1 MIDLTHVRFQ
11 GRSTIRSRTALS
23 RREAPRAWEPKRAL
37 HTGERVAA
45 PAPPLPAAILERA
58 GLEPAAYRPGPLARR
73 VGACLRLTRAGTE
86 AAALARLDA
95 RPELLGPAL
104 DTVLIGVSGFFRDA
118 AVFETLAGEVVARLR
133 ARSVPPRVLS
143 IGCSTGAELY
153 SVAILLAEAGLLA
166 GSRLLGVDCRRS
178 AVASAR
184 AGVYGAA
191 ELGELD
197 EARRA
202 RWFEPV
208 GDGWRIAEP
217 LRRAARWRVADA
229 TRAVEPGP
237 WDLVLCRN
245 LFIYLQP
252 VVVERMLRGIVGAL
266 SPGGFLVVGKAER
279 PAAGLGLAGVGR
291 CVYRTHEH

>member
-11 GRSTIRSRTALS
+11 GRSTMRSRIALS
-23 RREAPRAWEPKRAL
+23 RREAPRASEPKRAL
-37 HTGERVAA
+37 HAGERVAA

-118 AVFETLAGEVVARLR
+118 AVFETVAGEVVGRLR
-133 ARSVPPRVLS
+133 ARPVPPRVLS

-153 SVAILLAEAGLLA
+153 SVAILLAEAGLQT
-166 GSRLLGVDCRRS
+166 GSRLVGVDCRRS
-178 AVASAR
+178 AVAGAR
-184 AGVYGAA
+184 AGVYRAA
-191 ELGELD
+191 ELD

-208 GDGWRIAEP
+208 GDEWRVVEP

-252 VVVERMLRGIVGAL
+252 GVVERMLRGIVGAL
-266 SPGGFLVVGKAER
+266 APGGFLVVGKAER
-279 PAAGLGLAGVGR
+279 PAAGLGLAVVGR